1 MPSLGPLPRDLP
13 FLQNKLSD
21 RWESRREKLVN
32 QIVDLDPDVVSLV
45 TLGIRMGPLVI
56 SMSQLWSQVELDD
69 HAFFGQSLEGEW
81 DPDFRISFLSHAA
94 TVRVQ
99 PHGHPRAIPGPSVR
113 TQCSASARAPTARTA
128 AGSSGGV
135 VNSSWWPVRQEPSWE
150 SQTKNTRK
158 HKNSRRFRDSWWI
171 SMNFMI
177 WVLAA
182 SLFGRQGFDMI
193 DGNDVSCPCFVPVLR
208 QWENHQPW
216 DLSGFPIVWHDQSRL
231 PGSLE
236 LLSRCQ
242 DKGRE
247 KRDRSCLMVPWLEM
261 SPVVGIRRVVIPFHS
276 RSTVNTPHG
285 PPICEFTN
293 STQPGIALLIF
304 GICISWILDILG
316 RDFFNS

>member
-1 MPSLGPLPRDLP
+1 MRPKHKWPEYVEGELTPSSAHGFGCFGSKTHNILHILRHFTSQASCLRSKSKRWKRKMPSLGPLPRDLP

-135 VNSSWWPVRQEPSWE
+135 VNSSWWPVRQEPS
-150 SQTKNTRK
+150 
-158 HKNSRRFRDSWWI
+158 
-171 SMNFMI
+171 
-177 WVLAA
+177 
-182 SLFGRQGFDMI
+182 
-193 DGNDVSCPCFVPVLR
+193 
-208 QWENHQPW
+208 
-216 DLSGFPIVWHDQSRL
+216 
-231 PGSLE
+231 
-236 LLSRCQ
+236 
-242 DKGRE
+242 
-247 KRDRSCLMVPWLEM
+247 
-261 SPVVGIRRVVIPFHS
+261 
-276 RSTVNTPHG
+276 
-285 PPICEFTN
+285 
-293 STQPGIALLIF
+293 
-304 GICISWILDILG
+304 
-316 RDFFNS
+316 